1 MPCDLHRAPVCLD
14 CLTAANFSRA
24 DVAVQPSGLLQVFI
38 TSGVAGCAR
47 RSTGGDVWIVRW
59 ETQSGHHGAMW
70 RSRAK
75 DLGNGSYTYLAS
87 LPASLLM
94 NTPLHA
100 PHHHSALTR
109 TGHLLE

>member
-1 MPCDLHRAPVCLD
+1 M
-14 CLTAANFSRA
+14 
-24 DVAVQPSGLLQVFI
+24 
-38 TSGVAGCAR
+38 
-47 RSTGGDVWIVRW
+47 WIVRW